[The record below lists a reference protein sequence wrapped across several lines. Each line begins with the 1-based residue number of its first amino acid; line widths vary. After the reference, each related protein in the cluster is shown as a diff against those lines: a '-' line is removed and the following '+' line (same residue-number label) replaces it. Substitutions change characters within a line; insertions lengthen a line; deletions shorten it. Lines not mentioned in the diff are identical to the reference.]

1 MPGTQGRKMCAEGGR
16 FKLPVRHGGRSV
28 SDEEQGGG
36 ACPGA
41 LGCFQAVSRGA
52 RVSHGDQSKAET
64 EREVGS
70 RQESD
75 LHRLEVKR
83 IQPEHPRSCKKDPQN
98 TEGNTKA
105 LRKDKGGA

>member
-1 MPGTQGRKMCAEGGR
+1 MRSREEGT
-16 FKLPVRHGGRSV
+16 
-28 SDEEQGGG
+28 
-36 ACPGA
+36 CPGA
-41 LGCFQAVSRGA
+41 LGCSQAVSRGA
-52 RVSHGDQSKAET
+52 RASHGDQLKAEM

-75 LHRLEVKR
+75 LHRLEVKG
-83 IQPEHPRSCKKDPQN
+83 IQQSEHPRSCRKDPKN